1 MSDTHEK
8 FKRLTALPYNE
19 QAIWFLNGFW
29 GDGIGSEEANQVWK
43 YIEKFVE
50 LDLMGPDRKGE
61 KGNELDVFWSA
72 KFLEDMDKAIT
83 AKERKEAL
91 KTIDHDNNGRMA
103 AIEYL
108 IWRYKKSV
116 DECADAP
123 QGDNTAAI
131 AAAQKKLEQVMNQLK
146 ECESAL
152 ERQKEAK
159 KANEA
164 AQRDLEKQ
172 EADLKVAEA
181 ELQEAIA
188 DLKRQEEEY
197 QGKIKTL
204 EDKIAN
210 PSTSGMQKA
219 RANNELAQL
228 KSEDPL
234 PLRRAKI
241 TQEAALRK
249 VKKQQKAVVEAKA
262 ELARKAEAL
271 AKAISDLE
279 DSYKK
284 LEAKMQEAREELEKV
299 KSKPGGGKGAIWW
312 LERQLFEADSR
323 LPTSRM
329 KYDHSKP
336 FDFNP

>member
-1 MSDTHEK
+1 MGTFLQNKKKKTIMSDTHEK

-164 AQRDLEKQ
+164 AQRNLEKQ
-172 EADLKVAEA
+172 EA

-219 RANNELAQL
+219 RANNELAHL

-241 TQEAALRK
+241 T
-249 VKKQQKAVVEAKA
+249 
-262 ELARKAEAL
+262 
-271 AKAISDLE
+271 
-279 DSYKK
+279 
-284 LEAKMQEAREELEKV
+284 QEAREELEKV

-312 LERQLFEADSR
+312 LERQLFEADS
-323 LPTSRM
+323 
-329 KYDHSKP
+329 
-336 FDFNP
+336 